1 MYIALLIHVSS
12 LFHSLFPLTVI
23 RDDTYVLPL
32 GTTRQGLNVLN
43 NDDAAPGRT
52 LFVESAR
59 ALEGNQGYDCE
70 VSGSQVRVRFL
81 NPQGKFV
88 GDARCEYTACDECDK
103 CGTARII
110 ITVGSSQPSEAPTS
124 SESPSISSEP
134 SEAPTSSESPSISS
148 EPSEAPTLS
157 PSISSEPSE
166 SPSISSEPS
175 GHPSSIPS
183 ESPSVS
189 AIPSSPPTLSESP
202 SISSEPSESP
212 TSSESPSISSEP
224 SESPTSSSQP
234 SSQPSN
240 VSPCYLF
247 LLLSELM
254 GTLFDTHYISIYLYP
269 TDLSYQNVGLSF
281 EFQSSSH
288 SFPEQENY

>member
-23 RDDTYVLPL
+23 RDDNYFLPL
-32 GTTRQGLNVLN
+32 GTTRRGLNVLN

-88 GDARCEYTACDECDK
+88 GDARCEYKACDECDK

-110 ITVGSSQPSEAPTS
+110 ITVGSSQ
-124 SESPSISSEP
+124 P

-281 EFQSSSH
+281 EFQSSSRI
-288 SFPEQENY
+288 FPGQGNY